1 MFSAWIFGIDITN
14 SILRWSYSQELVL
27 GFSRAIQN
35 VIKNPRFSDVFPQFR
50 VFGDKP
56 FEKEKESDWILK
68 NSGSQKSHIARTR
81 DGSSTG
87 ERANKALI
95 FDDMTK
101 RRRRSYK

>member
-27 GFSRAIQN
+27 GFSRAIQS
-35 VIKNPRFSDVFPQFR
+35 VIKNPRFSEVFPEFR
-50 VFGDKP
+50 KYGDKP

-68 NSGSQKSHIARTR
+68 GSGSQKSHIARTR
-81 DGSSTG
+81 DGASTG

-95 FDDMTK
+95 
-101 RRRRSYK
+101 